1 MSVVFHHALHRK
13 ASGMVSDVAQDILQ
27 IDTEPLG
34 HGQLISS
41 YLVRGSKKTA
51 LIDPGFPASFD
62 TVAKGISQTG
72 VAPEDLD
79 YIILTHTHF
88 DHAGAAGQF
97 IQIASNAQAAVH
109 PRGVFYLKNGAKISG
124 GARMV
129 FGAGLSD
136 RLGETID
143 VPGDRIM
150 PVSDGQSIDLGDLS
164 VTVRY
169 TPGHSGDH
177 LSLVEE
183 NSATLFPGDMAC
195 LHYPELGH
203 VLIPAGSPPIYR
215 TDQVV
220 EGLQR
225 FLKLNVQRILTPHF
239 GEAPLE
245 PSAFLSKNIEAVVGW
260 RGRIEKLFSQGLE
273 FPQVVEKMRA
283 GIIDDSGM
291 RESAAPGFLA
301 DVWLRVML
309 KTGLMGYMADILQY
323 ARDLRPFHENTPDEE
338 VA

>member
-1 MSVVFHHALHRK
+1 
-13 ASGMVSDVAQDILQ
+13 MVSDVAQDILQ

-34 HGQLISS
+34 HGQLVSS
-41 YLVRGSKKTA
+41 YLVRGSEKTA

-62 TVAKGISQTG
+62 TVVNAISSMG
-72 VAPEDLD
+72 VSAEDLD
-79 YIILTHTHF
+79 YIVLTHTHF

-97 IQIASNAQAAVH
+97 VQIAPNARVAVH
-109 PRGVFYLKNGAKISG
+109 PRGGFYLKNGAKISG

-129 FGAGLSD
+129 FGAELSD

-143 VPGDRIM
+143 VPADRIM
-150 PVSDGQSIDLGDLS
+150 PVADGQSIDLGDKRL
-164 VTVRY
+164 TVHY

-177 LSLVEE
+177 VSLVEE
-183 NSATLFPGDMAC
+183 STATLFPGDMAC

-215 TDQVV
+215 TDQIVK
-220 EGLQR
+220 GLQR
-225 FLKLNVQRILTPHF
+225 LLKLNVQRILTPHF
-239 GEAPLE
+239 GEAPLQ
-245 PSAFLSKNIEAVVGW
+245 PSDFLAKNIESVVGN
-260 RGRIEKLFSQGLE
+260 RDRIEKMFSQGLE

-283 GIIDDSGM
+283 GIIDESGM
-291 RESAAPGFLA
+291 RESATPGFLA

-323 ARDLRPFHENTPDEE
+323 ARDLRPFRENTPDEE